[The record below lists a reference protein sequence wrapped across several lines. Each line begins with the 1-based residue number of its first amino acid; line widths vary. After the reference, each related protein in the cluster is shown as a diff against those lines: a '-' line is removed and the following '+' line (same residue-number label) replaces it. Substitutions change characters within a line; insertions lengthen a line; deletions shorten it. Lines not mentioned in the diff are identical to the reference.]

1 MYLLPSILYAFVVF
15 IIHFLG
21 DQQQTITLIDL
32 AFHHG
37 GLNCWSSLNMISA
50 HRHVISGL
58 SDAVSL
64 WQNRKQYIHAD
75 MIPSTCSSLSFS
87 VLLSFTHLFKL
98 LTDVVLAYHHCKSA
112 IDLNLQLIKWR
123 VKFKLLTLHLFWPV
137 TLPLF
142 HSPYSA
148 VFFMVS
154 LKSTNVL
161 KCNMEV
167 NVERK
172 CTYIRG
178 RTNRPGTHEQD
189 THGINDRQTRTRLK
203 IHRKQELNRLQ
214 NKKYRP
220 KPWPKRYGKTKHT
233 HT

>member
-154 LKSTNVL
+154 LKKAPMYSSVTWRWMWRENAHTSVEGQTDQEHMS
-161 KCNMEV
+161 KTHMELMTD
-167 NVERK
+167 K
-172 CTYIRG
+172 
-178 RTNRPGTHEQD
+178 
-189 THGINDRQTRTRLK
+189 L
-203 IHRKQELNRLQ
+203 EL
-214 NKKYRP
+214 
-220 KPWPKRYGKTKHT
+220 G
-233 HT
+233 